1 MKKLKYTIYLVALFF
16 SWGNASAQSISKENI
31 PAVVLNSFQLK
42 FPNAKDIYWKLIDG
56 NYEVKCKVN
65 DKVNIVI
72 MDHRGQVL
80 RYQQDLYIS
89 EIPESMLK
97 IIRSKAPLFDVGD
110 ADKFVEGE
118 KTRYEINFKIDG
130 KHQYFWI
137 DDKGHLVKYRK
148 ELHYEE
154 IPASIMNFITTNFGR
169 FDDIDRAKYVEENG
183 KKIYIVAGEIKDSE
197 HIFLFDDKV
206 KLLEHQQ
213 DLKDSEIPAPIMNT
227 VNQSFKGYNIK
238 DADLK
243 NNRGVMTY
251 TLRIRKS
258 DKTVYVTFNPK
269 GEILNTK

>member
-1 MKKLKYTIYLVALFF
+1 
-16 SWGNASAQSISKENI
+16 
-31 PAVVLNSFQLK
+31 
-42 FPNAKDIYWKLIDG
+42 
-56 NYEVKCKVN
+56 
-65 DKVNIVI
+65 
-72 MDHRGQVL
+72 
-80 RYQQDLYIS
+80 
-89 EIPESMLK
+89 
-97 IIRSKAPLFDVGD
+97 
-110 ADKFVEGE
+110 
-118 KTRYEINFKIDG
+118 
-130 KHQYFWI
+130 
-137 DDKGHLVKYRK
+137 
-148 ELHYEE
+148 
-154 IPASIMNFITTNFGR
+154 
-169 FDDIDRAKYVEENG
+169 
-183 KKIYIVAGEIKDSE
+183 VAGEIKDSE